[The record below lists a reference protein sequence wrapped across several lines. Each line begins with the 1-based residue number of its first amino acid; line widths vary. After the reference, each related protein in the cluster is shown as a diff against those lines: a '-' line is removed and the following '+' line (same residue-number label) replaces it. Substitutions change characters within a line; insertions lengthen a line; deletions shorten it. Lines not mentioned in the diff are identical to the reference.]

1 MIFVKN
7 LQVLL
12 SVIVFEKDLDM
23 MFNNVQNGETRLSRL
38 QKMSFQHSGKMCIFP
53 KGLTHDFPQKFE
65 ISSDL
70 DMMMNNVLKR
80 KNGFLDYKNV
90 ILK

>member
-38 QKMSFQHSGKMCIFP
+38 QK
-53 KGLTHDFPQKFE
+53 
-65 ISSDL
+65 
-70 DMMMNNVLKR
+70 
-80 KNGFLDYKNV
+80 NV
-90 ILK
+90 ILTQWENVHFSKGVNP